1 MEKITLYKKINYYNK
16 DNFINSDITEKK
28 TFDRL
33 DEALESM
40 KNTNITYIENKK
52 GVSAYEEL
60 YVIHQTDPSNY
71 VKYNKTINTVTKN
84 IEDNIPESEE
94 KLIND

>member
-16 DNFINSDITEKK
+16 DNFINSDITDKK
-28 TFDRL
+28 AFNCL

-40 KNTNITYIENKK
+40 KNAPINYVENKK
-52 GVSAYEEL
+52 GISAYEEL
-60 YVIHQTDPSNY
+60 YVIHQTDSSNY

-84 IEDNIPESEE
+84 IENNIPGDE
-94 KLIND
+94 DV

>member
-1 MEKITLYKKINYYNK
+1 MEKITLYKKIDYYNK
-16 DNFINSDITEKK
+16 DNFINSDITNKK
-28 TFDRL
+28 TFNDL
-33 DEALESM
+33 TEALESM
-40 KNTNITYIENKK
+40 KNTNITYIENKR

-60 YVIHQTDPSNY
+60 YIIYQTDSNNY

-94 KLIND
+94 N